1 MTTFFPVIRD
11 NRLETLINLAVNSN
25 PVTFSFR
32 SLALAFPELVAPL
45 GVLNDQILRAGA
57 PSNLL
62 DPQRRVTRPFQLGD
76 RVRSDNRQIEGTL
89 FGGYILA
96 FPPGTGGAIVFWD
109 GGFLTYDPLSDLQPQ
124 SLRMRG

>member
-1 MTTFFPVIRD
+1 MTTFFPVFGE
-11 NRLETLINLAVNSN
+11 NRQANLANLVVNAN

-32 SLALAFPELVAPL
+32 ALAITFPELVAPL

-62 DPQRRVTRPFQLGD
+62 DPQRRVSRPLQLGD
-76 RVRSDNRQIEGTL
+76 RVRSPNRPVAGSTL

-96 FPPGTGGAIVFWD
+96 FVPGTPGAIVVWD
-109 GGFLTYDPLSDLQPQ
+109 GGFLTYDPLSDLEPQ
-124 SLRMRG
+124 TL

>member
-11 NRLETLINLAVNSN
+11 NRLENLTNLVVNSN

-32 SLALAFPELVAPL
+32 ALAITFPELVAPL
-45 GVLNDQILRAGA
+45 GVLNDQILRAAA

-76 RVRSDNRQIEGTL
+76 RVRSPNRPVAGSTL

-96 FPPGTGGAIVFWD
+96 FPPGTGGALVVWD
-109 GGFLTYDPLSDLQPQ
+109 GGFLTYDPLSDLAPQ
-124 SLRMRG
+124 NLG